1 MGTSDT
7 ATLRIRAEQ
16 RAILRALQEQI
27 EIAGEEEPQLVPP
40 HNETKE

>member
-16 RAILRALQEQI
+16 RAILRALQDRI
-27 EIAGEEEPQLVPP
+27 EPEGETEPKEAAPRI
-40 HNETKE
+40 ETKE